1 MDIENEKNVITQ
13 ETIRDDLKKI
23 VETEKQIVAIE
34 SKMEEIKNQES
45 CSYLDIIKK
54 TLNDQD
60 FQQKMGFIPLVAV
73 ELYRVLVSSLLVL
86 FVPQKCGDHVCSLN
100 ENMVWEYH
108 LYNAGLV
115 VNFITLYSFL
125 TLYYFEV
132 KRENRL
138 ITYLDVNRNVP
149 CDDAS
154 VGEVLEL
161 LPLDKRNNIL
171 YLDKWYQRTAYMS
184 IFLFIF
190 NTILSGFVVFDYYLD
205 NQTTSTYITNILF
218 MITKLGDIY
227 VTANTEKNVFYSAYL
242 KGKIQYNDVDPDK
255 KVGLSLED
263 LKVEDNKEQDNKEQ
277 DNKDQDNKEQ
287 DNKEQDKK
295 EEQEPLSVIT
305 NIV

>member
-1 MDIENEKNVITQ
+1 MDVENIKDVVTQ

-23 VETEKQIVAIE
+23 VETEKQIVEIE
-34 SKMEEIKNQES
+34 NKMVEIKKQQICIS
-45 CSYLDIIKK
+45 LDTIKSII
-54 TLNDQD
+54 NDQD
-60 FQQKMGFIPLVAV
+60 FQQKIGFIPLVAV

-115 VNFITLYSFL
+115 VNFITLFSFL
-125 TLYYFEV
+125 SLYYCEV

-138 ITYLDVNRNVP
+138 ITYLDVNKNVP
-149 CDDAS
+149 CDNES
-154 VGEVLEL
+154 VGKVLEL
-161 LPLDKRNNIL
+161 LPLERRNNIL
-171 YLDKWYQRTAYMS
+171 HIDFWYQRAAYAS

-218 MITKLGDIY
+218 MVTKLGDIY
-227 VTANTEKNVFYSAYL
+227 ATANTEKNVFYSAYL

-255 KVGLSLED
+255 KVGLTIED
-263 LKVEDNKEQDNKEQ
+263 LKEEKEKE
-277 DNKDQDNKEQ
+277 KEE
-287 DNKEQDKK
+287 KEEKKEEDKK
-295 EEQEPLSVIT
+295 EEPLSVIT

>member
-1 MDIENEKNVITQ
+1 MDVENGKDIVTQ

-34 SKMEEIKNQES
+34 SKMDEIKKQQ
-45 CSYLDIIKK
+45 SYYSLEIIKN
-54 TLNDQD
+54 TFNDQD

-86 FVPQKCGDHVCSLN
+86 FVPQKCVDHICSLS

-115 VNFITLYSFL
+115 VNFITLFSFL
-125 TLYYFEV
+125 LLYYCEV

-138 ITYLDVNRNVP
+138 ITYLDVNKNVP
-149 CDDAS
+149 SDNDS
-154 VGEVLEL
+154 VGKVLEL
-161 LPLDKRNNIL
+161 LPLEKRNHLLN
-171 YLDKWYQRTAYMS
+171 LDKWYQRAAYSS
-184 IFLFIF
+184 ILLFMF

-218 MITKLGDIY
+218 MVTKLGDIY
-227 VTANTEKNVFYSAYL
+227 ATANTEKNVFYSAYL

-255 KVGLSLED
+255 KVGLTIED
-263 LKVEDNKEQDNKEQ
+263 LKEELKEE
-277 DNKDQDNKEQ
+277 E
-287 DNKEQDKK
+287 KK
-295 EEQEPLSVIT
+295 EELKEEEKKEEISSINNTV
-305 NIV
+305 

>member
-1 MDIENEKNVITQ
+1 MDVENGKDIITQ

-34 SKMEEIKNQES
+34 NKMEEIKKQES
-45 CSYLDIIKK
+45 CCSLDVIK
-54 TLNDQD
+54 TTINDQD

-86 FVPQKCGDHVCSLN
+86 FVPQKCEDHVCSLS

-115 VNFITLYSFL
+115 VNFITLFSFL

-138 ITYLDVNRNVP
+138 ITYLDVNKNVP
-149 CDDAS
+149 CDNES
-154 VGEVLEL
+154 VGNVLEL
-161 LPLDKRNNIL
+161 LPSEKRNNIL
-171 YLDKWYQRTAYMS
+171 YLDKWYQRTAYSS
-184 IFLFIF
+184 IFLFML

-218 MITKLGDIY
+218 MVTKLGDIY
-227 VTANTEKNVFYSAYL
+227 ATANTEKNVFYSAYL

-255 KVGLSLED
+255 KVGLTIED
-263 LKVEDNKEQDNKEQ
+263 LKDEDIKNEDVKNE
-277 DNKDQDNKEQ
+277 
-287 DNKEQDKK
+287 DKK
-295 EEQEPLSVIT
+295 EEDKKEEVYSINNTV
-305 NIV
+305 

>member
-1 MDIENEKNVITQ
+1 MDIETEKNVITQ

-34 SKMEEIKNQES
+34 SKMDEIKKKEAC
-45 CSYLDIIKK
+45 CSLDIIKS
-54 TLNDQD
+54 TMNNQD

-86 FVPQKCGDHVCSLN
+86 FVPQKCDDHVCSLN

-138 ITYLDVNRNVP
+138 ITYLDVNKNVP
-149 CDDAS
+149 CDNES
-154 VGEVLEL
+154 VGKVLEL
-161 LPLDKRNNIL
+161 LPLERRNNIL

-218 MITKLGDIY
+218 MVTKLGDIY
-227 VTANTEKNVFYSAYL
+227 ATANTEKNVFYSAYL

-255 KVGLSLED
+255 KVVLQLEDKKKD
-263 LKVEDNKEQDNKEQ
+263 LKVENNKNE
-277 DNKDQDNKEQ
+277 
-287 DNKEQDKK
+287 
-295 EEQEPLSVIT
+295 EPLSVIT

>member
-1 MDIENEKNVITQ
+1 MDVETDKNVVTQ
-13 ETIRDDLKKI
+13 ETIRDDLIMI
-23 VETEKQIVAIE
+23 VETEKQIVEIE
-34 SKMEEIKNQES
+34 HKMVEIKKKENC
-45 CSYLDIIKK
+45 CSLEIIKY

-115 VNFITLYSFL
+115 VNFITLFSFL
-125 TLYYFEV
+125 SLYYCEV

-138 ITYLDVNRNVP
+138 ITYLDVNKNVP
-149 CDDAS
+149 CDNES
-154 VGEVLEL
+154 VGKVLEL
-161 LPLDKRNNIL
+161 LQLERRNNIL
-171 YLDKWYQRTAYMS
+171 NIDLWYQRAAYTS
-184 IFLFIF
+184 ILLFIL

-218 MITKLGDIY
+218 MVTKLGDIY
-227 VTANTEKNVFYSAYL
+227 ATANTEKNVFYSAYL

-255 KVGLSLED
+255 KVGLTIED
-263 LKVEDNKEQDNKEQ
+263 LKVEA
-277 DNKDQDNKEQ
+277 
-287 DNKEQDKK
+287 
-295 EEQEPLSVIT
+295 
-305 NIV
+305 

>member
-1 MDIENEKNVITQ
+1 MDVETEKNVVTQ
-13 ETIRDDLKKI
+13 ETIRDDLIMI
-23 VETEKQIVAIE
+23 VETEKQIVEIE
-34 SKMEEIKNQES
+34 HKMVEIKKKENC
-45 CSYLDIIKK
+45 CSLEIIKK

-115 VNFITLYSFL
+115 VNFITLFSFL
-125 TLYYFEV
+125 SLYYCEV

-138 ITYLDVNRNVP
+138 ITYLDVNKNVP
-149 CDDAS
+149 CDNES
-154 VGEVLEL
+154 VGKVLEL
-161 LPLDKRNNIL
+161 LQLERRNNIL
-171 YLDKWYQRTAYMS
+171 HIDLWYQRAAYTS
-184 IFLFIF
+184 ILLFIL

-218 MITKLGDIY
+218 MVTKLGDIY
-227 VTANTEKNVFYSAYL
+227 ATANTEKNVFYSAYL

-255 KVGLSLED
+255 KVGLTIED
-263 LKVEDNKEQDNKEQ
+263 LKVEE
-277 DNKDQDNKEQ
+277 
-287 DNKEQDKK
+287 DKK
-295 EEQEPLSVIT
+295 EESSV
-305 NIV
+305 

>member
-34 SKMEEIKNQES
+34 TKMEEIKNQES

-54 TLNDQD
+54 TMNDQD

-138 ITYLDVNRNVP
+138 ITYLDVNKNVP
-149 CDDAS
+149 CDDTS
-154 VGEVLEL
+154 VGKVLEL
-161 LPLDKRNNIL
+161 LPLERRNNIL

-218 MITKLGDIY
+218 MVTKLGDIY
-227 VTANTEKNVFYSAYL
+227 ATANTQKNVFYSAYL

-255 KVGLSLED
+255 KVGLTIED
-263 LKVEDNKEQDNKEQ
+263 LKVEDNEQDLKVEDKGQ
-277 DNKDQDNKEQ
+277 DLKVE
-287 DNKEQDKK
+287 DKK
-295 EEQEPLSVIT
+295 KEVELLTVIT